1 VRVAVRLG
9 VLVGVGVPVG
19 VPVRVAVRLGVLEGV
34 RVFVGV
40 EVKVICKNRA
50 CPKSRGMGEDVG
62 SIAVEK
68 VVSPVLIV
76 EVSSNAGDVPVT
88 KVSSPMSVARSHGGR
103 LRNIVVLRY
112 LYIFSL
118 SMVTKNI
125 TVCQRRI
132 VIVFVVDS
140 IFEGSIRVFEN
151 IFGTFNF

>member
-1 VRVAVRLG
+1 VRVADRLG
-9 VLVGVGVPVG
+9 VLEGVRVFVG

-34 RVFVGV
+34 RVFVRV
-40 EVKVICKNRA
+40 EVEVTCKNRA

-62 SIAVEK
+62 STAVEK

-88 KVSSPMSVARSHGGR
+88 KVSSPISVARSHGGR

-118 SMVTKNI
+118 SMVAKNI
-125 TVCQRRI
+125 TVRHWRV
-132 VIVFVVDS
+132 VIIFVVLK
-140 IFEGSIRVFEN
+140 RTV
-151 IFGTFNF
+151 